1 MSHTNNTQYY
11 NLPQFISSDVPG
23 WLSDVNGAMSTTDT
37 ALHGLDTRLTTA
49 EGKITTD
56 EGRLTAV
63 ELQSS
68 GDHADLAPL
77 KTQVPINTQDIA
89 DLKDADIALDGRIT
103 AIEGD
108 LSNIG
113 DSLEQTSDDVAV
125 PNNTLTDLCQLSLP
139 AGTWIVEAA
148 ISWQSNSNGYRQ
160 LGIATSPGSGWSSRF
175 TLNRSAPASGA
186 ATNQVLTCLLH
197 PGSATTVRL
206 TGRQT
211 SGGTLNTDAGIRAYR
226 IK

>member
-63 ELQSS
+63 ELQSA

-77 KTQVPINTQDIA
+77 KTQVPIYTQDIS
-89 DLKDADIALDGRIT
+89 DLKDADIALDSRLT
-103 AIEGD
+103 DVEDAVTV
-108 LSNIG
+108 IG
-113 DSLEQTSDDVAV
+113 AAVQEDVNDVAV
-125 PNNTLTDLCQLSLP
+125 ANNTLTDILTATLTP
-139 AGTWIVEAA
+139 GEWIVEAS
-148 ISWQSNSNGYRQ
+148 ISWQNNSNGYRQ
-160 LGIATSPGSGWSSRF
+160 LGLSTGSGGWDSRY
-175 TLNRSAPASGA
+175 TLNRCAPASGA
-186 ATNQVLTCLLH
+186 ATNQVLTAIFKVN
-197 PGSATTVRL
+197 STVTVRL

-211 SGGTLNTDAGIRAYR
+211 SGGTLNSDGGLRAYR
-226 IK
+226 LK

>member
-23 WLSDVNGAMSTTDT
+23 WLSDVNSAMSTID
-37 ALHGLDTRLTTA
+37 AAAHGLDTRLTTA

-68 GDHADLAPL
+68 GDHNDLAPL
-77 KTQVPINTQDIA
+77 KTQVPINTQDIS
-89 DLKDADIALDGRIT
+89 DLKDADIALDSRLT
-103 AIEGD
+103 AVEGAV
-108 LSNIG
+108 SVIG
-113 DSLEQTSDDVAV
+113 ADVQEDANDVAV
-125 PNNTLTDLCQLSLP
+125 ANNTLVDILTATLTP
-139 AGTWIVEAA
+139 GEWIVEAA
-148 ISWQSNSNGYRQ
+148 ISWHSNSNGYRQ
-160 LGIATSPGSGWSSRF
+160 LGLATGASGWDSRY
-175 TLNRSAPASGA
+175 TLNRCAPASGV
-186 ATNQVLTCLLH
+186 ATHQVLTAIFKVT
-197 PGSATTVRL
+197 STVTVRL

-211 SGGTLNTDAGIRAYR
+211 SGGTLNTDGGLRAYR

>member
-1 MSHTNNTQYY
+1 MSHTNQTTYY

-23 WLSDVNGAMSTTDT
+23 WLSDVNGAMSAID
-37 ALHGLDTRLTTA
+37 AAAHGLDTRLSTA

-77 KTQVPINTQDIA
+77 KTQVPINTQDIS
-89 DLKDADIALDGRIT
+89 DLKAADIALDGRLTDVEDAVSVIG
-103 AIEGD
+103 AKVE
-108 LSNIG
+108 SNAN
-113 DSLEQTSDDVAV
+113 DVAV
-125 PNNTLTDLCQLSLP
+125 ANNTLTDLTSISLP
-139 AGTWIVEAA
+139 SGEWIVEAA
-148 ISWQSNSNGYRQ
+148 ISWANNSNGYRQ
-160 LGIATSPGSGWSSRF
+160 LGISTGGGGWDSRF
-175 TLNRSAPASGA
+175 TLSRIAPCSGA
-186 ATNQVLTCLLH
+186 ATNQVLTAIFTV
-197 PGSATTVRL
+197 SNTITVRM

-211 SGGTLNTDAGIRAYR
+211 SGGTLNTDVGIRAYR